1 MRLCLLLAPN
11 REKFLGRNPT
21 FVVHLQ
27 ETLEVGK
34 GNIPEVKEG
43 GENLTLQVYLL
54 SCRQPGDNLR
64 KISSGDWNNHC
75 PREN

>member
-1 MRLCLLLAPN
+1 
-11 REKFLGRNPT
+11 
-21 FVVHLQ
+21 
-27 ETLEVGK
+27 
-34 GNIPEVKEG
+34 VKEG